1 MISKYKDFTIYILL
15 SGLIGIIVGLTAGVF
30 GLLLHFA
37 EHLRAE
43 HYIYFLPFLG
53 IIGFIILYM
62 YKHISP
68 NSEQGLNLAIAYNAG
83 KVNKSGEI
91 TKSHYNGKY
100 PKAYG
105 FLKLFTNLLML
116 LFGAS
121 TGKEGSFAAYGA
133 SMGDYVSRIFKCR
146 RYRRTFLL
154 CGIGAAVAG
163 LFQTPL
169 GGVFFALEFTAAG
182 VMSYYALLP
191 VTVAA
196 YSAYYFSKILGFN
209 AFSHIVTSIPD
220 INVFRLVLVIL
231 CGIAFGFAGRYF
243 ASLLRRM
250 HEFYKKTVKD
260 RYKCIL
266 LVGTLMSIILIL
278 SHSGRYAGS
287 GDIMLTNLFSTGEF
301 KVYDF
306 LLKFVFTLIC
316 ITIGFSGGEMMPLL
330 TIGAT
335 LGATLSLI
343 TGMPLAVCAAM
354 GCVAVYS
361 SATNTLIAPIF
372 IGIEMFG
379 TGMGIYIAV
388 ACIVAY
394 AINGNRSV
402 YTRQSHITPQI
413 HEELQKINKR

>member
-1 MISKYKDFTIYILL
+1 MNKYKNFIIYILL
-15 SGLIGIIVGLTAGVF
+15 SGLIGIIVGVTAGIF
-30 GLLLHFA
+30 GILLHFA
-37 EHLRAE
+37 EHTRAE

-53 IIGFIILYM
+53 IIGFIILYL

-91 TKSHYNGKY
+91 TESHYNGKY

-154 CGIGAAVAG
+154 CGIGAAVSG

-169 GGVFFALEFTAAG
+169 GGVFFALEFTTAG
-182 VMSYYALLP
+182 VISYYALLP
-191 VTVAA
+191 VTVSA
-196 YSAYYFSKILGFN
+196 YIAYYFSKLLGFH
-209 AFSHIVTSIPD
+209 AFSHTITNIPEL
-220 INVFRLVLVIL
+220 NVFTLILVIL
-231 CGIAFGFAGRYF
+231 CGVAFGIAGRYF
-243 ASLLRRM
+243 SSLLRKM
-250 HEFYKKTVKD
+250 HNLYKSTIKD
-260 RYKCIL
+260 RYVCVL
-266 LVGTLMSIILIL
+266 LMGSLMAVILIL
-278 SHSGRYAGS
+278 SHGGRYAGS
-287 GDIMLTNLFSTGEF
+287 GDIMLTNLFAVGDF

-306 LLKFVFTLIC
+306 LLKFIFTIIF

-330 TIGAT
+330 TIGGT
-335 LGATLSLI
+335 LGATLSLV
-343 TGMPLAVCAAM
+343 TGMPMEICAAM

-379 TGMGIYIAV
+379 TDMGIYIAV
-388 ACIVAY
+388 ACIIAY

-402 YTRQSHITPQI
+402 YTRQSYITPQI
-413 HEELQKINKR
+413 HEVLQKTNKR

>member
-1 MISKYKDFTIYILL
+1 MKRYKNLVIILFV
-15 SGLIGIIVGLTAGVF
+15 SGIIGIIIGITAGIF
-30 GLLLHFA
+30 GRLLHLA
-37 EHLRAE
+37 EHFRSE
-43 HYIYFLPFLG
+43 HYIYLLPFLG
-53 IIGFIILYM
+53 IIGFVILYL

-83 KVNKSGEI
+83 RVNKAGEI
-91 TKSHYNGKY
+91 TQGDYNGKY

-121 TGKEGSFAAYGA
+121 TGKEGAFAAYGA
-133 SMGDYVSRIFKCR
+133 SMGDYISRAFKCR
-146 RYRRTFLL
+146 NYRRTFLL
-154 CGIGAAVAG
+154 CGVGAAVSG

-191 VTVAA
+191 VITSSFAA
-196 YSAYYFSKILGFN
+196 YFFSKLCGFD
-209 AFSHIVTSIPD
+209 AFSHIVMNIPD
-220 INVFRLVLVIL
+220 IGLINVIL
-231 CGIAFGFAGRYF
+231 AVICGGVFGLVGRYF
-243 ASLLRRM
+243 ATILQKTHQL
-250 HEFYKKTVKD
+250 YKASVKN
-260 RYKCIL
+260 RYICIII
-266 LVGTLMSIILIL
+266 VGSVMAGILIL
-278 SHSGRYAGS
+278 SHHGRYAGS
-287 GDIMLTNLFSTGEF
+287 GDIMLINLFTTGDF
-301 KVYDF
+301 KIYDF
-306 LLKFVFTLIC
+306 LLKFIFTVIC

-335 LGATLSLI
+335 LGATMSLV
-343 TGMPLAVCAAM
+343 TGMPLEVCAAM

-379 TGMGIYIAV
+379 TGMSVYIAI

-394 AINGNRSV
+394 AINGNHSV
-402 YTRQSHITPQI
+402 YTRQKYITPEI
-413 HEELQKINKR
+413 HEKLQHTNKR

>member
-1 MISKYKDFTIYILL
+1 MMSKYKNYIFHILL
-15 SGLIGIIVGLTAGVF
+15 SCLIGAIVGITAGIF
-30 GLLLHFA
+30 GKLLHIA
-37 EHLRAE
+37 EHFRAE

-53 IIGFIILYM
+53 IVGFVILYL

-91 TKSHYNGKY
+91 TQGHYNGKY

-105 FLKLFTNLLML
+105 FLKLLTNLLML

-133 SMGDYVSRIFKCR
+133 SMGDYVSRIFRFR
-146 RYRRTFLL
+146 RYKRTFLL
-154 CGIGAAVAG
+154 CGIASAVSG

-169 GGVFFALEFTAAG
+169 GGVFFALEFTSAG

-191 VTVAA
+191 VTVSA
-196 YSAYYFSKILGFN
+196 YVAYYFSRMLGFD
-209 AFSHIVTSIPD
+209 AFSHIVANVPELNI
-220 INVFRLVLVIL
+220 INLALIIL
-231 CGIAFGFAGRYF
+231 CGVAFGITGRYF
-243 ASLLRRM
+243 ASLLQKL
-250 HEFYKKTVKD
+250 HNLYKSTVKN
-260 RYKCIL
+260 RYVCIL
-266 LVGTLMSIILIL
+266 LMGSLMAIILIV

-287 GDIMLTNLFSTGEF
+287 GDVMLTSLFSSGDF
-301 KVYDF
+301 KIYDF
-306 LLKFVFTLIC
+306 LLKFIFTLIC

-335 LGATLSLI
+335 LGATMSLV
-343 TGMPLAVCAAM
+343 TGIPLEVCAAM

-379 TGMGIYIAV
+379 TDMGIYIAI
-388 ACIVAY
+388 ACIIAY

-402 YTRQSHITPQI
+402 YTRQSYITPQI
-413 HEELQKINKR
+413 HEELQQINKR